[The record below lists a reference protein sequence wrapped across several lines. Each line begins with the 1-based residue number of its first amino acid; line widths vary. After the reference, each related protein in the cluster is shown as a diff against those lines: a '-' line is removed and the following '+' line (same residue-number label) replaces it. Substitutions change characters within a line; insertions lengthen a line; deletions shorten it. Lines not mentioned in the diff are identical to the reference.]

1 MRVLTTV
8 APRRDGTVR
17 VMDAAGALHTFAPDA
32 AGGLVCEIADAA
44 LIQRLVKTGSFRLLD
59 AENDPRRK
67 APTLRG
73 ERHGALGGLSP

>member
-32 AGGLVCEIADAA
+32 AGGLVCEIA
-44 LIQRLVKTGSFRLLD
+44 V
-59 AENDPRRK
+59 RR
-67 APTLRG
+67 
-73 ERHGALGGLSP
+73 